1 MSAETKDKEK
11 KRTPKSRVEHPSANG
26 AKRST
31 KRIELANEVATE
43 LEALRSALEE
53 MTEHYRLR
61 VAAQIGEL
69 MQTVRGDEAAGAKPN
84 LPPARILQPMLE
96 QLREARL
103 KPRKGRSKDFGRLE
117 ELLDEL
123 VDLTPPEA

>member
-1 MSAETKDKEK
+1 
-11 KRTPKSRVEHPSANG
+11 
-26 AKRST
+26 
-31 KRIELANEVATE
+31 
-43 LEALRSALEE
+43 

-69 MQTVRGDEAAGAKPN
+69 MQTVRGDEAAGAKSK
-84 LPPARILQPMLE
+84 LPPARILQPMLD

-117 ELLDEL
+117 DLLDEL
-123 VDLTPPEA
+123 VALTPPES